1 MVVYYRF
8 MPKFTST
15 TIPGQFSIGMAPLS
29 WRRLHIAGTLLV
41 PVSEKHFYKIWR
53 EDPELCRIRVRK
65 YLRFS
70 LCDECVKLR
79 ARPKFKLN
87 VGMSARQKLKSKR
100 RRLFSKHIADIKAE
114 RGAYMARK
122 RHAVMFPRETL
133 SMIIDG
139 ADQQNMGVPWYI
151 EKTNKM
157 KNMYKIG
164 FNVYGVLVH
173 GHMPYVYLVQDNVKL
188 GK

>member
-1 MVVYYRF
+1 V
-8 MPKFTST
+8 
-15 TIPGQFSIGMAPLS
+15 
-29 WRRLHIAGTLLV
+29 
-41 PVSEKHFYKIWR
+41 
-53 EDPELCRIRVRK
+53 
-65 YLRFS
+65 
-70 LCDECVKLR
+70 
-79 ARPKFKLN
+79 KFKLN
-87 VGMSARQKLKSKR
+87 VGLSERQELKSKR
-100 RRLFSKHIADIKAE
+100 RRLFRQHIADIKAE

-122 RHAVMFPRETL
+122 RHAAMFPRETL

-173 GHMPYVYLVQDNVKL
+173 GHIPYVYLVQDNVKL
-188 GK
+188 GKWQTFCFLKLTFYVIYRSQHYN